1 MKKTDWPIRWDLLL
15 RYRLIE
21 IIALWEGR
29 LTTNHICHAFGIGR
43 QQASKDINTYL
54 REVAPG
60 NLAYDRHRKGYVPA
74 SDFQPAVTR
83 GEPGEYE
90 ELLGRHEALSQT
102 FESLDIGAP
111 DTGVVPV
118 IRRQARPEMV
128 RGLVRA
134 IREGRCVDLQVV
146 SPECPSGWS
155 ERFEPHHLVC
165 DRGSWLVRGWSQA
178 SDAFCN
184 RLVHRLRGEPRL
196 LARRSQHH
204 SDDDES
210 WHTQARLVIRPARHL
225 SDGAQSVIA
234 DDYGMAEGR
243 MVLDVR
249 AALVPWIL
257 DQAGLAHSPTL
268 DLELELANTEELTP
282 LLGQEELAGIASAS

>member
-21 IIALWEGR
+21 TIALWEGR

-60 NLAYDRHRKGYVPA
+60 NLEYDRHRKGYVP
-74 SDFQPAVTR
+74 SSSFRPSVTR

-90 ELLGRHEALSQT
+90 ELLGRHEALSET
-102 FESLDIGAP
+102 FESLELGAP
-111 DTGVVPV
+111 DTGMVPV
-118 IRRQARPEMV
+118 IRRQAQPETV

-134 IREGRCVDLQVV
+134 IRERRCVDIRVV
-146 SPECPSGWS
+146 SPERPNGGTD
-155 ERFEPHHLVC
+155 RIEPHHLVC
-165 DRGSWLVRGWSQA
+165 DRGSWLVRGWSHEEG
-178 SDAFCN
+178 AFCN
-184 RLVHRLRGEPRL
+184 RLVHRLRGEPTL
-196 LARRSQHH
+196 LSKRSDHP
-204 SDDDES
+204 SRDDES
-210 WHTQARLVIRPARHL
+210 WQASARLVIRPARHM

-234 DDYGMAEGR
+234 ADYGMTDGR
-243 MVLDVR
+243 LVIQVR

-257 DQAGLAHSPTL
+257 EQAGLAHSPTL
-268 DLELELANTEELTP
+268 DLELELENAEELSP
-282 LLGQEELAGIASAS
+282 LLDTDAMAANVATA